1 MSKLKGI
8 LEQFDETTANLN
20 KKEEEELDVATKSVE
35 EVTPEDEEAKV
46 VEETV
51 ETVEAEVVEETK
63 EAKTEEVAEDE
74 ATVEEETEVVE
85 EEVTETVEK
94 SKKEDKEDKPKGKK
108 SEDDEDE
115 DDKEDKTK
123 GKKDKK
129 DKKEDKEDKA
139 EKNLSVDDF
148 TGALDVVLKSFQT
161 LAGTQEA
168 ENSRVTAVEARL
180 AEIMTSL
187 SSISAQLA
195 NQEVVAKSANVAK
208 MITDKVDEPE
218 GKAVGFVSKSV
229 EVHEEVAEEEVTE
242 TVEAEEVAVDPL
254 DAFRADP
261 KLFVNK
267 YVQIA
272 KTSAMHPGKLSEMKN
287 LHNRV
292 QNGSPVTDKE
302 IEQYTNFINN

>member
-8 LEQFDETTANLN
+8 LEQFDETTAKLN
-20 KKEEEELDVATKSVE
+20 KKDEEELDVATKSVE

-51 ETVEAEVVEETK
+51 ETTEAEVVEETK
-63 EAKTEEVAEDE
+63 EAEKETKEVAED
-74 ATVEEETEVVE
+74 EETEVVE

-108 SEDDEDE
+108 SEDDDEDE

-139 EKNLSVDDF
+139 EKNISVDDF

-187 SSISAQLA
+187 ASISDQLT
-195 NQEVVAKSANVAK
+195 NQEVVAKSANIAK
-208 MITDKVDEPE
+208 MITDKADEPE

-229 EVHEEVAEEEVTE
+229 EIHEDVTEEEVTE
-242 TVEAEEVAVDPL
+242 TVEEEEVAVDPL

-267 YVQIA
+267 YVRIA
-272 KTSAMHPGKLSEMKN
+272 RASAMHPGKLSEMKN
-287 LHNRV
+287 IHNRV
-292 QNGSPVTDKE
+292 QKGSAVTDKE

>member
-8 LEQFDETTANLN
+8 LEQFDETTAKLN
-20 KKEEEELDVATKSVE
+20 KKDEEELDVATKSVE

-51 ETVEAEVVEETK
+51 ETTEAEVVEETK
-63 EAKTEEVAEDE
+63 EAEKETKEVAED
-74 ATVEEETEVVE
+74 EETEVVE

-108 SEDDEDE
+108 SEDDDEDE

-187 SSISAQLA
+187 ASISDQLT
-195 NQEVVAKSANVAK
+195 NQEVVAKSANIAK
-208 MITDKVDEPE
+208 MITDKADEPE

-229 EVHEEVAEEEVTE
+229 EIHEDVTEEEVTE
-242 TVEAEEVAVDPL
+242 TVEEEEVAVDPL

-272 KTSAMHPGKLSEMKN
+272 RASAMHPGKLSEMKN
-287 LHNRV
+287 IHNRV
-292 QNGSPVTDKE
+292 QKGSAVTDKE

>member
-20 KKEEEELDVATKSVE
+20 KKDEEELDVATKSVE

-51 ETVEAEVVEETK
+51 ETTEAEVVEETK
-63 EAKTEEVAEDE
+63 EAEKETKEVAED
-74 ATVEEETEVVE
+74 EETEVVE

-108 SEDDEDE
+108 SEDDDEDE

-187 SSISAQLA
+187 ASISDQLT

-208 MITDKVDEPE
+208 MITDKADEPE

-229 EVHEEVAEEEVTE
+229 ELHEDTTKEEVTE
-242 TVEAEEVAVDPL
+242 TVEGEEVAVDPL

-272 KTSAMHPGKLSEMKN
+272 RTSAVHPGKLSEMKN